1 VAEMKDR
8 MLSYRPKAASSWS
21 HCFIFIERGN
31 LHLVRSGL
39 MGKFI
44 KKSQTQNQSFLY
56 EEKTIKE
63 IVSFQ
68 NQEML

>member
-1 VAEMKDR
+1 

-31 LHLVRSGL
+31 LHLVRGSL

-44 KKSQTQNQSFLY
+44 KKSTQNQSFLY
-56 EEKTIKE
+56 EEKTIKQ

-68 NQEML
+68 NQEMLFEKTLKKK